1 MECVSLVG
9 DVATSYVEDE
19 AKVNMVLV
27 VNADLVSFMCLCY
40 ILDE

>member
-9 DVATSYVEDE
+9 DVTTSYVEDE

-27 VNADLVSFMCLCY
+27 VNADLVAFMCLCY
-40 ILDE
+40 ILDK